1 MSSVFA
7 SLGRLSNPA
16 PFPSLLS
23 ALIATLVPLETA
35 FDSRSIRARF
45 ALTSVTLASS
55 PRSRATGKRDHRRK
69 RNPNVS
75 ESDQN
80 RSDIKADDGNP
91 GAIRGALL

>member
-35 FDSRSIRARF
+35 FDSRSIRARACDASKF
-45 ALTSVTLASS
+45 AAEFTAE
-55 PRSRATGKRDHRRK
+55 PRDWQERPSKQAQPER
-69 RNPNVS
+69 
-75 ESDQN
+75 
-80 RSDIKADDGNP
+80 
-91 GAIRGALL
+91 L